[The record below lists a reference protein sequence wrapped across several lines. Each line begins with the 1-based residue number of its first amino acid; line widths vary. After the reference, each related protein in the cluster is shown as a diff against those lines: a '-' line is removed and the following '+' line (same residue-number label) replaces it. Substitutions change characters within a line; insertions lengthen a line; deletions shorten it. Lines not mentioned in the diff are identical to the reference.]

1 MSGASMLSFQR
12 LSRKWDEAPAFA
24 AARHW
29 EDDVK
34 TMTSRAGSRLF
45 GCAGLA
51 LALLALP
58 ASAQSTDPIKIGVI
72 GEESSVAGA
81 SLTRAA
87 VMAADDINAHGGVSG
102 RKIEVI
108 TYDNHSSAADSIR
121 AFQRAVS
128 QDKVVAVIGSY
139 ISEVALALE
148 PWSARLHMPFITP
161 GAASNLIS
169 KAVHDDYDHY
179 KYTFHGWLTSAFNAQ
194 AVCDYTKDMLV
205 GPFHLK
211 TAVVMSEDAAWTT
224 PLDAGYLEC
233 LPKAGLK
240 VLDHIRFN
248 PDTADFTPLF
258 HQIEDAHPD
267 VIITGISHVGVQPTV
282 QWHDQQVPI
291 PMFGISA
298 QATTSAFWKDT
309 NGAAEGIITVTA
321 ATPDVALSPVTIPFA
336 QAYIKKHG
344 VTPAYVGYSAYD
356 MVHVVAEAIERT
368 GGSTDPDNLVTAL
381 EATDHVGTM
390 GRIQFYGRDN
400 QFTHAMK
407 YGPELVTMVA
417 IQWQS
422 GKQVCI
428 WPADK
433 CKAKITFPSF
443 VKTLN

>member
-1 MSGASMLSFQR
+1 MGGKIMQSVMSGARS
-12 LSRKWDEAPAFA
+12 W
-24 AARHW
+24 
-29 EDDVK
+29 
-34 TMTSRAGSRLF
+34 LF

-51 LALLALP
+51 LVLSPVA
-58 ASAQSTDPIKIGVI
+58 ASAQTAEPIKIGVI

-87 VMAADDINAHGGVSG
+87 AMAADEINAHGGVNG
-102 RKIEVI
+102 RQVQVI
-108 TYDNHSSAADSIR
+108 TYDNHSSAADAVR

-128 QDKVVAVIGSY
+128 QDKVAAVIGSY
-139 ISEVALALE
+139 ISEVVLALE

-179 KYTFHGWLTSAFNAQ
+179 KYTFHGWLTSAFIAQ
-194 AVCDYTKDMLV
+194 AICDYTKDEFV
-205 GPFHLK
+205 GAFHMK

-224 PLDAGYLEC
+224 PLDAAYLEC
-233 LPKAGLK
+233 LPKSGLK

-248 PDTADFTPLF
+248 PDTADFTPIF

-291 PMFGISA
+291 PMIGQSS
-298 QATTSAFWKDT
+298 QATTSTFWKDT
-309 NGAAEGIITVTA
+309 NGAAEGVITDTA
-321 ATPDVALSPVTIPFA
+321 AAPDVALTPATIPFA
-336 QAYIKKHG
+336 EAYIKKFG

-356 MVHVVAEAIERT
+356 MVHVIAEAIERA
-368 GGSTDPDNLVTAL
+368 GGSTDPDKLVTAL

-390 GRIQFYGRDN
+390 GRIQFYDRDN
-400 QFTHAMK
+400 QFTHALK
-407 YGPELVTMVA
+407 YGPGLVTTIA

-422 GKQVCI
+422 GKQVCV
-428 WPADK
+428 WPTDK
-433 CKAKITFPSF
+433 CKGKVSFPSF
-443 VKTLN
+443 VKTPS

>member
-1 MSGASMLSFQR
+1 M
-12 LSRKWDEAPAFA
+12 
-24 AARHW
+24 
-29 EDDVK
+29 
-34 TMTSRAGSRLF
+34 
-45 GCAGLA
+45 
-51 LALLALP
+51 
-58 ASAQSTDPIKIGVI
+58 
-72 GEESSVAGA
+72 
-81 SLTRAA
+81 
-87 VMAADDINAHGGVSG
+87 
-102 RKIEVI
+102 
-108 TYDNHSSAADSIR
+108 
-121 AFQRAVS
+121 
-128 QDKVVAVIGSY
+128 
-139 ISEVALALE
+139 
-148 PWSARLHMPFITP
+148 
-161 GAASNLIS
+161 
-169 KAVHDDYDHY
+169 
-179 KYTFHGWLTSAFNAQ
+179 
-194 AVCDYTKDMLV
+194 
-205 GPFHLK
+205 
-211 TAVVMSEDAAWTT
+211 
-224 PLDAGYLEC
+224 
-233 LPKAGLK
+233 
-240 VLDHIRFN
+240 
-248 PDTADFTPLF
+248 
-258 HQIEDAHPD
+258 
-267 VIITGISHVGVQPTV
+267 
-282 QWHDQQVPI
+282 

-298 QATTSAFWKDT
+298 QATTSAFWMDT

-433 CKAKITFPSF
+433 CKAKVTFPSF

>member
-1 MSGASMLSFQR
+1 M
-12 LSRKWDEAPAFA
+12 
-24 AARHW
+24 
-29 EDDVK
+29 K
-34 TMTSRAGSRLF
+34 TLTGRACLCLF

-51 LALLALP
+51 LALAAFP
-58 ASAQSTDPIKIGVI
+58 AAAQSTDPIKIGVI

-81 SLTRAA
+81 SLTKAA

-108 TYDNHSSAADSIR
+108 TYDNHSSASDAVR

-139 ISEVALALE
+139 ISEVVLALE
-148 PWSARLHMPFITP
+148 PWSARLHVPFITP

-179 KYTFHGWLTSAFNAQ
+179 KYTFHGWLTSAFIAQ
-194 AVCDYTKDMLV
+194 AICDYTRDTLV

-224 PLDAGYLEC
+224 PLDAAYLEC
-233 LPKAGLK
+233 LPKVGLK

-291 PMFGISA
+291 PMAGQSS
-298 QATTSAFWKDT
+298 QATTSTFWKDT
-309 NGAAEGIITVTA
+309 NGAAEGVITATA
-321 ATPDVALSPVTIPFA
+321 ATPDVALSPSTVPFA
-336 QAYIKKHG
+336 EAYIKKHG
-344 VTPAYVGYSAYD
+344 VTPAYVGYSSYD
-356 MVHVVAEAIERT
+356 MVHVVAEAIERA
-368 GGSTDPDNLVTAL
+368 GGSTDPDKLVTAL
-381 EATDHVGTM
+381 EQTDHVGTV

-407 YGPELVTMVA
+407 YGPGLVTTVA

-422 GKQVCI
+422 GKQICV

-433 CKAKITFPSF
+433 CKAKIVFPAF
-443 VKTLN
+443 VRTPS

>member
-1 MSGASMLSFQR
+1 MLSNV
-12 LSRKWDEAPAFA
+12 SRTRFW
-24 AARHW
+24 
-29 EDDVK
+29 
-34 TMTSRAGSRLF
+34 LF

-51 LALLALP
+51 IALLPFPPLP
-58 ASAQSTDPIKIGVI
+58 ASAQSTDPIRIGVI

-81 SLTRAA
+81 SLTKAA
-87 VMAADDINAHGGVSG
+87 AMAADDINAHGGVNG

-108 TYDNHSSAADSIR
+108 TYDNHSSSADSVR

-139 ISEVALALE
+139 ISEVVLALE

-179 KYTFHGWLTSAFNAQ
+179 KYTFHGWLTSAFIAQ
-194 AVCDYTKDMLV
+194 AICDYTKDMLV
-205 GPFHLK
+205 GPFHMK

-248 PDTADFTPLF
+248 PDTADFTPIF
-258 HQIEDAHPD
+258 HQIEDVHPD

-291 PMFGISA
+291 AMVGQSS
-298 QATTSAFWKDT
+298 QATTSTFWKDT
-309 NGAAEGIITVTA
+309 NGAAEGVVTDTA
-321 ATPDVALSPVTIPFA
+321 AAPGVALTPSTMPFA
-336 QAYIKKHG
+336 EAYEKKYG
-344 VTPAYVGYSAYD
+344 ATPAYDGYTSYD
-356 MVHVVAEAIERT
+356 MVHVIAEAIERA
-368 GGSTDPDNLVTAL
+368 GGSTDPDKLVTAL
-381 EATDHVGTM
+381 EATDHVGTV

-400 QFTHAMK
+400 QFTHAIK
-407 YGPELVTMVA
+407 YGPGLVTTVA
-417 IQWQS
+417 IQWQN
-422 GKQVCI
+422 GKQVCV
-428 WPADK
+428 WPTDK
-433 CKAKITFPSF
+433 CKAKIIFPPF
-443 VKTLN
+443 VKTPS

>member
-1 MSGASMLSFQR
+1 
-12 LSRKWDEAPAFA
+12 
-24 AARHW
+24 
-29 EDDVK
+29 
-34 TMTSRAGSRLF
+34 
-45 GCAGLA
+45 
-51 LALLALP
+51 
-58 ASAQSTDPIKIGVI
+58 
-72 GEESSVAGA
+72 
-81 SLTRAA
+81 
-87 VMAADDINAHGGVSG
+87 
-102 RKIEVI
+102 
-108 TYDNHSSAADSIR
+108 
-121 AFQRAVS
+121 
-128 QDKVVAVIGSY
+128 
-139 ISEVALALE
+139 
-148 PWSARLHMPFITP
+148 
-161 GAASNLIS
+161 
-169 KAVHDDYDHY
+169 
-179 KYTFHGWLTSAFNAQ
+179 
-194 AVCDYTKDMLV
+194 MLV

-224 PLDAGYLEC
+224 PFDASYLEC
-233 LPKAGLK
+233 LPKAGLN

-248 PDTADFTPLF
+248 PDTTDFTPIF
-258 HQIEDAHPD
+258 HQIEDVHPD

-309 NGAAEGIITVTA
+309 NGAAEGIITATA

-356 MVHVVAEAIERT
+356 MVHVVAEAIERA
-368 GGSTDPDNLVTAL
+368 GSSTDPDKLVTAL

-407 YGPELVTMVA
+407 YGPGLVTMVA
-417 IQWQS
+417 VQWQS

-433 CKAKITFPSF
+433 CKATITFPSF

>member
-1 MSGASMLSFQR
+1 MPNLVSRTRFWLIGCACLAPALSF
-12 LSRKWDEAPAFA
+12 
-24 AARHW
+24 
-29 EDDVK
+29 
-34 TMTSRAGSRLF
+34 
-45 GCAGLA
+45 
-51 LALLALP
+51 LP

-81 SLTRAA
+81 SLTKAA
-87 VMAADDINAHGGVSG
+87 VMAADDINAHGGVNG

-108 TYDNHSSAADSIR
+108 TYDNHSSASDAVR

-139 ISEVALALE
+139 ISEVVLALE

-161 GAASNLIS
+161 GAASDLIS
-169 KAVHDDYDHY
+169 KAVHDDYDHF
-179 KYTFHGWLTSAFNAQ
+179 KYTFHGFLTSTIVAQ
-194 AVCDYTKDMLV
+194 VICDYTKDMLV

-211 TAVVMSEDAAWTT
+211 TAVIMSEDAAWTT
-224 PLDAGYLEC
+224 PFDAGYLEC

-248 PDTADFTPLF
+248 PDTTDFTPIF
-258 HQIEDAHPD
+258 RQIEDAHPD

-291 PMFGISA
+291 PMVGQSS
-298 QATTSAFWKDT
+298 QATTGAFWKDT
-309 NGAAEGIITVTA
+309 NGAAEGIITATA
-321 ATPDVALSPVTIPFA
+321 ATPDVDLSPVTIPFA
-336 QAYIKKHG
+336 EAYVKKHG

-356 MVHVVAEAIERT
+356 MVHVVAEAIERA
-368 GGSTDPDNLVTAL
+368 GGSTDPDKLVTAL

-390 GRIQFYGRDN
+390 GRIRFYGRDN
-400 QFTHAMK
+400 QFTHALK
-407 YGPELVTMVA
+407 YGPGLVTMVA

-422 GKQVCI
+422 GKQVCV

-433 CKAKITFPSF
+433 CKNKVTFPSF
-443 VKTLN
+443 VKMPN

>member
-1 MSGASMLSFQR
+1 MLNTVGRTHFW
-12 LSRKWDEAPAFA
+12 L
-24 AARHW
+24 
-29 EDDVK
+29 V
-34 TMTSRAGSRLF
+34 
-45 GCAGLA
+45 GCASLA
-51 LALLALP
+51 LALSAHP
-58 ASAQSTDPIKIGVI
+58 TAAQSPDSIKIGVI

-87 VMAADDINAHGGVSG
+87 IMAADDINVRGGVNG
-102 RKIEVI
+102 RKFEVT
-108 TYDNHSSAADSIR
+108 TYDNHSSASDAVR

-139 ISEVALALE
+139 ISEVVLALE

-169 KAVHDDYDHY
+169 KAVHDDYEQY
-179 KYTFHGWLTSAFNAQ
+179 KYTFHGWLTSTFNAQ
-194 AVCDYTKDMLV
+194 AVCDYSKDILV
-205 GPFHLK
+205 AQFHLK
-211 TAVVMSEDAAWTT
+211 SAVIMSEDAAWTT
-224 PLDAGYLEC
+224 PFDASYLEC

-248 PDTADFTPLF
+248 PDTTDFTPIF

-267 VIITGISHVGVQPTV
+267 AIVTGISHVGVQPTV

-291 PMFGISA
+291 PMFGVSA

-309 NGAAEGIITVTA
+309 NGAAEGIITATA

-336 QAYIKKHG
+336 EAYIKKYG

-356 MVHVVAEAIERT
+356 MVHVIAEAIQRA
-368 GGSTDPDNLVTAL
+368 GGSTDPDKLVTAL

-407 YGPELVTMVA
+407 YGPGLVTMVA

-422 GKQVCI
+422 GKQVCV

-433 CKAKITFPSF
+433 CKNKITFPSF
-443 VKTLN
+443 VKVPN